1 MPVYIQEFE
10 SEVSFTEDAS
20 SMSEKQLDALV
31 MKVLRK
37 LEEVERDKESIR
49 EATQIRAE
57 ARPSAGLE
65 H

>member
-10 SEVSFTEDAS
+10 SEVTFTEDAS
-20 SMSEKQLDALV
+20 SMSEEQLDSLV
-31 MKVLRK
+31 AKVLQR

-57 ARPSAGLE
+57 ARPSAGRE

>member
-10 SEVSFTEDAS
+10 SEVTFTEDAS
-20 SMSEKQLDALV
+20 SMSEEQLDSLV
-31 MKVLRK
+31 VKVLQR
-37 LEEVERDKESIR
+37 LEQVERDKENIR